1 MTPWGLAPPGAGAEH
16 PRGGEPVTDRTP
28 TRIEVPFPAVEGPLT
43 LRIAV
48 GACRLRIA
56 PGGERWLEGTH
67 DDGAGAIPHTI
78 ALEGGTLR
86 LAQRVELART
96 LDLLSGGAPSFDLTV
111 GAARPFALE
120 LDSGASDCVVDL
132 GGVPLTR
139 LQIRQAA
146 GRLRVDFSRPCP
158 EGLGELRVDAGA
170 TSLELANLAN
180 AAFSELRVQGGAARC
195 DLRFGGA
202 LRRDARAAV
211 EVGVAS
217 VRIAVPASTA
227 ARVEARSIVGGL
239 RIGDGFTKRE
249 GTFWTEAAVAGR
261 TPVLGIRAETSV
273 GMLEI
278 AVE

>member
-1 MTPWGLAPPGAGAEH
+1 M
-16 PRGGEPVTDRTP
+16 TDRTP
-28 TRIEVPFPAVEGPLT
+28 TRIDVPFPAEGPLT

-56 PGGERWLEGTH
+56 PGGERWLAGTH
-67 DDGAGAIPHTI
+67 DDGAGAIPHTL
-78 ALEGGTLR
+78 ALDGGTLR
-86 LAQRVELART
+86 LSQRVELART
-96 LDLLSGGAPSFDLTV
+96 LDLLSGGAPAFDLTL
-111 GAARPFALE
+111 GTARPYALE
-120 LDSGASDCVVDL
+120 LDSGASDCTLDL
-132 GGVPLTR
+132 GGLPLTR

-146 GRLRVDFSRPCP
+146 GRLRVDFSRPCRD
-158 EGLGELRVDAGA
+158 GLAEIRVDAGA
-170 TSLELANLAN
+170 TSLELAHLAD
-180 AAFSELRVQGGAARC
+180 AGFSELRVQGGAARC
-195 DLRFGGA
+195 DLRFSGT

-217 VRIAVPASTA
+217 VRVSVPPSTA

-261 TPVLGIRAETSV
+261 TPVLVLRAETSV

-278 AVE
+278 AAE

>member
-1 MTPWGLAPPGAGAEH
+1 
-16 PRGGEPVTDRTP
+16 VTERNR
-28 TRIEVPFPAVEGPLT
+28 TRIDVPFPAADGPLT

-48 GACRLRIA
+48 GACRLRLT
-56 PGGERWLEGTH
+56 PGGERWLDGTY
-67 DDGAGAIPHTI
+67 DDGSGAIPHTLD
-78 ALEGGTLR
+78 LEGGTLR
-86 LAQRVELART
+86 LSQRVELART
-96 LDLLSGGAPSFDLTV
+96 LDLLSGGAPAFDLALGT
-111 GAARPFALE
+111 GRPFALE
-120 LDSGASDCVVDL
+120 LDSGASDCALDL
-132 GGVPLTR
+132 GGSPLTR
-139 LQIRQAA
+139 VQIRQAA

-158 EGLGELRVDAGA
+158 EGLEEIRVDAGA

-195 DLRFGGA
+195 DLRFSGA
-202 LRRDARAAV
+202 LRRDARAAI

-217 VRIAVPASTA
+217 VRVAVPSSTA

-261 TPVLGIRAETSV
+261 KPALAIRAETSV

-278 AVE
+278 ATE